1 LTDDGPDGVIWLSN
15 LIERART
22 GDREAMGQLFTR
34 YERYLRLVIGSSMGP
49 GMRRDYDASD
59 VLQETLIIAAARFA
73 NFSGS
78 DERELLT
85 WLRTLASR
93 KLIDLARRTRRLKRA
108 PADQISLDEPQS
120 PQGDV
125 LAEHVPGDFTSPSQA
140 AAQREMA
147 VKLADA
153 LGQIDH
159 TEAQVIWMHHVE
171 GMSFEAIGERIGIG
185 RNGVRGIW
193 TRGLR
198 NLRGFLPGGSWG
210 S

>member
-1 LTDDGPDGVIWLSN
+1 LTEDGEAPLEELLD
-15 LIERART
+15 RARS
-22 GDREAMGQLFTR
+22 GDSEAMGQVFSR

-49 GMRRDYDASD
+49 VLRRDYDASD
-59 VLQETLIIAAARFA
+59 VLQETLIIAAGRFA
-73 NFSGS
+73 NFRGS

-108 PADQISLDEPQS
+108 PADQLSLDEPQS

-125 LAEHVPGDFTSPSQA
+125 LAEHVPGDLTSPSQA
-140 AAQREMA
+140 AAQRELA

-153 LGQIDH
+153 LSQIDA

-171 GMSFEAIGERIGIG
+171 GMSFEGIGERIGVG

-193 TRGLR
+193 ARGLR
-198 NLRGFLPGGSWG
+198 NLRRFLPQGTGGITG
-210 S
+210 

>member
-1 LTDDGPDGVIWLSN
+1 MHLPPDDAVQLAE
-15 LIERART
+15 LIERARR
-22 GDREAMGQLFTR
+22 GDRPAMDQLFVR

-49 GMRRDYDASD
+49 ALRREYDASD
-59 VLQETLIIAAARFA
+59 VLQETMLIAANRFA
-73 NFSGS
+73 KFHGS

-108 PADQISLDEPQS
+108 PTDQISLDEPQS
-120 PQGDV
+120 PQGDS
-125 LAEHVPGDFTSPSQA
+125 LAEQVAGDLTSPSQA
-140 AAQREMA
+140 AVKRERA

-153 LGQIDH
+153 LSQIDP
-159 TEAQVIWMHHVE
+159 TEAQVLWMHEVE
-171 GMSFEAIGERIGIG
+171 GMSFESIGERIGVG

-198 NLRGFLPGGSWG
+198 SLRQFLAPGETI
-210 S
+210 

>member
-1 LTDDGPDGVIWLSN
+1 MNSEPTPLSE
-15 LIERART
+15 LLDRART
-22 GDREAMGQLFTR
+22 GEPDALGEIFAR
-34 YERYLRLVIGSSMGP
+34 YERYLRLVIGSRMGP
-49 GMRRDYDASD
+49 ALRRNYDASD
-59 VLQETLIIAAARFA
+59 VLQETLIVAAARIA
-73 NFSGS
+73 NFHGS

-108 PADQISLDEPQS
+108 PADQISLQEPQS
-120 PQGDV
+120 PRGDV
-125 LAEHVPGDFTSPSQA
+125 LADRLPGDLTSPSQA
-140 AAQREMA
+140 AARREMA

-153 LGQIDH
+153 LGQLDQ

-171 GMSFEAIGERIGIG
+171 GLSFEAIGERIGVG

-198 NLRGFLPGGSWG
+198 NLRGFLPRPTGDSVP
-210 S
+210 

>member
-1 LTDDGPDGVIWLSN
+1 LTADGTVPLGD
-15 LIERART
+15 LIERARS
-22 GDREAMGQLFTR
+22 GDRDAMGQLFSR

-49 GMRRDYDASD
+49 VLRRDYDASD
-59 VLQETLIIAAARFA
+59 VLQETLIIAAGRFA
-73 NFSGS
+73 NFHGS

-93 KLIDLARRTRRLKRA
+93 KLIDLARRTGRLKRA
-108 PADQISLDEPQS
+108 PADQLSLDEPQS

-125 LAEHVPGDFTSPSQA
+125 LAEHVAGDLTSPSQA
-140 AAQREMA
+140 AAQRELA

-153 LGQIDH
+153 LSQIDP
-159 TEAQVIWMHHVE
+159 TEAQVIWLHHVE
-171 GMSFEAIGERIGIG
+171 GMSFEAIGERIGVG

-198 NLRGFLPGGSWG
+198 NLRGYLPRGAGGTL
-210 S
+210 

>member
-1 LTDDGPDGVIWLSN
+1 
-15 LIERART
+15 
-22 GDREAMGQLFTR
+22 MGQVFSR

-49 GMRRDYDASD
+49 VLRRDYDASD
-59 VLQETLIIAAARFA
+59 VLQETLIIAAGRFA
-73 NFSGS
+73 NFRGS

-108 PADQISLDEPQS
+108 PADQLSLDEPQS

-125 LAEHVPGDFTSPSQA
+125 LAEHVPGDLTSPSQA
-140 AAQREMA
+140 AAQRELA

-153 LGQIDH
+153 LSQIDA

-171 GMSFEAIGERIGIG
+171 GMSFEGIGERIGVG

-193 TRGLR
+193 ARGLR
-198 NLRGFLPGGSWG
+198 NLRRFLPQGTGGITG
-210 S
+210 